1 MNESVVINDMRK
13 SSVIVN
19 DKIKPII
26 ASFWPNWKLIPVE
39 GENNEICKLLDM
51 SCGVDYLLYS
61 QDLSLV
67 YGIASRVQYG
77 VNYRTFTV
85 RKERDG
91 GAVTEYEKRISA
103 IYSNA
108 FYPKFTMQAYIIGD
122 NVAGLAIVQTKALMK
137 FITDG
142 WAEVKHT
149 NSDKIGQAEFY
160 ACKWDIMKKL
170 RCPILEYKEGN
181 NP

>member
-26 ASFWPNWKLIPVE
+26 ASFWPNWKLMPVE

-61 QDLSLV
+61 QGFSFI
-67 YGIASRVQYG
+67 YGVASRVQYG
-77 VNYRTFTV
+77 KNYRTFTV
-85 RKERDG
+85 RKERENGTLTEFAKRDIAISK
-91 GAVTEYEKRISA
+91 GAIFPCYC
-103 IYSNA
+103 
-108 FYPKFTMQAYIIGD
+108 MQAYIIDGD
-122 NVAGLAIVQTKALMK
+122 IASFAIAKTADLIN
-137 FITDG
+137 FIKG
-142 WAEVKHT
+142 GHAEVKKT

-160 ACKWDIMKKL
+160 ACEWDVMK
-170 RCPILEYKEGN
+170 CCGYTVLEYKEGN